1 VYLELAADG
10 RIGRINIDAAY
21 IQEFG
26 HDTNNPFSKQAQDVV
41 AEMAAIE
48 VVYPIDWFFPKVSA
62 LFASGDHDVKSRT
75 ATGFDAPFD
84 NPNFAGAGFSFF
96 QREVFASNA
105 QTKNQFTFYPSLRNK
120 FVQASNNVNPG
131 LFLLNTGFN
140 ANLTARLNLQM
151 NFNYYQFVDANP
163 LEVANKLAG
172 VSKDLGT
179 ELNLGMVYKP
189 LMIDNI
195 AFTLG
200 ASAFFPGHAIL
211 DLNKSQD
218 TLYTVFGDITLFY

>member
-1 VYLELAADG
+1 
-10 RIGRINIDAAY
+10 
-21 IQEFG
+21 
-26 HDTNNPFSKQAQDVV
+26 
-41 AEMAAIE
+41 
-48 VVYPIDWFFPKVSA
+48 
-62 LFASGDHDVKSRT
+62 
-75 ATGFDAPFD
+75 
-84 NPNFAGAGFSFF
+84 
-96 QREVFASNA
+96 
-105 QTKNQFTFYPSLRNK
+105 
-120 FVQASNNVNPG
+120 VQASNNVNPG

-140 ANLTARLNLQM
+140 ANLTARAQLQM
-151 NFNYYQFVDANP
+151 NFNYYQFVDSNP

-179 ELNLGMVYKP
+179 EVNLGLVYKP

-195 AFTLG
+195 AFALG